1 MGSQKAGMQLRLDTN
16 GIEYEEQMTKC
27 ELLELVHCQQN
38 YGYLLSPLDLSYYA
52 GVANSWQ
59 VHDIEFAPNLEY
71 VFKQTLPVLQEAVKE
86 GKVRYLGVTGYPV
99 SILQRAVESSPIKL
113 NVVLSYCRNT
123 LIDDSLSEILPLL
136 QFAIQQV
143 IVQTDDLT
151 RIVGSTDKVRFLMC
165 VSTVGSVLGR

>member
-1 MGSQKAGMQLRLDTN
+1 M
-16 GIEYEEQMTKC
+16 
-27 ELLELVHCQQN
+27 
-38 YGYLLSPLDLSYYA
+38 
-52 GVANSWQ
+52 

-136 QFAIQQV
+136 QILSSFSIKIIPHGTKPRAEV
-143 IVQTDDLT
+143 KETLF
-151 RIVGSTDKVRFLMC
+151 STE
-165 VSTVGSVLGR
+165 